1 LRLTVRIIGHKEFT
15 YVFATAENMEQSL
28 NFHEE
33 DRRTENFLIALHE
46 QQRTLYI
53 VAAESRIR
61 VFDIQRLLRSTRS
74 DMNCL

>member
-1 LRLTVRIIGHKEFT
+1 MRLTVRIIGHNEFT
-15 YVFATAENMEQSL
+15 YFLATAENIEQSL

-33 DRRTENFLIALHE
+33 DRRTENFLIALHNSNE
-46 QQRTLYI
+46 LCI

-74 DMNCL
+74 DMNRL